1 MERNKSN
8 SMQQNKQKG
17 LMIFKTM
24 RPFYCKSPLE
34 RNY

>member
-24 RPFYCKSPLE
+24 RAFYFIYDTL
-34 RNY
+34 

>member
-8 SMQQNKQKG
+8 SPMQQNKQKG

-24 RPFYCKSPLE
+24 RPFYFIYDTL
-34 RNY
+34 

>member
-24 RPFYCKSPLE
+24 RPYYFIYDTL
-34 RNY
+34 